1 MRRHGGPGLAMLD
14 GEPGRA
20 ASAAGDVAGDEN
32 PALDVLADLL
42 LAAMETGR
50 VSDAVELLS
59 DLVGERPVRQAHG
72 IAMQRLSDAVGAAAG
87 ADEPAADVP
96 GRPPAAGPP
105 PVGEIDPSD
114 DTLAL
119 LQAIRETT
127 PASTGAA

>member
-14 GEPGRA
+14 GDPPEGA
-20 ASAAGDVAGDEN
+20 AGGAGDVAGDEN

-42 LAAMETGR
+42 LAAMEAGR
-50 VSDAVELLS
+50 VSDTVELLAA
-59 DLVGERPVRQAHG
+59 LVGERAVRQAHG

-87 ADEPAADVP
+87 ADAGARPAP
-96 GRPPAAGPP
+96 GPGPD

-114 DTLAL
+114 DTVAL

-127 PASTGAA
+127 PGKRAPA